1 MFRKYNFEKGL
12 KFSIR
17 KFSVGVASVA
27 IGSLLFISPQVL
39 ADETTSVTSATTP
52 TGVTATDA
60 NLVTSNNSTPTS
72 TNRSATSTQGSNLSN
87 TSEIIKPATL
97 AATSPTTDNVAPS
110 VDKRTYATSGDW
122 TLQNPY
128 ADSVRNKNISPS
140 VRDESFKSAETTV
153 VRDDNSTVKVTA
165 TITPVPGND
174 EGSGVLTNGGNQ
186 SEYKATSE
194 MFVGN
199 VDPAKIPALGV
210 YTQPGRTEGGSKLS
224 DKLNFNGKAPSTIL
238 TLKFDKAV
246 TDPIIDLS
254 GVGGNAHLSFTETT
268 NENGRIVEKIDY
280 ARGSYNSTFFE
291 LITPG
296 ISLEKASS
304 GVNLTV
310 TANTVDVTDKN
321 TFNESVVNPSD
332 ADFVNGLDRTP
343 DAVPAGT
350 GSIRLKGTFTEVSF
364 KLYHQ
369 AVPFTAFSKEKYH
382 TGDGYYN
389 STANI
394 RPTVVK
400 PDSINGLN
408 KHASDVIDDKIS
420 DNNDISNDDLLRLSV
435 RLQNPRGS
443 VVVNYIDTEGNII
456 GTEYKDTTDAILGT
470 HYNTAESSGDL
481 SSDATVERPF
491 TITKD
496 GKVYELVAENI
507 TVPVGKV
514 NSDGTLAT
522 NGGSFNYGTDAASGE
537 VADGTKSVTYVY
549 SIKQESK
556 GNVHARYIILGTET
570 ELASVK
576 TVKSEA
582 PIDEA
587 YSDRAPAT
595 LEKDGKLYEFVHVR
609 DNKGDAPADGKV
621 TEQDQTI
628 TYEYVEVPKGRVVVD
643 YVIEGTATKLK
654 DTYVDTP
661 TAYIRDKEG
670 QATPYNTAEND
681 SEKPLLLDKD
691 GIKYEL
697 VSIQEGSAAEKG
709 TLREGEQ
716 HVVYQYRKVV
726 EVPSVKVGNVHA
738 RYVILGTETEL
749 ASVKT
754 VKSEAPIDEA
764 YSDRA
769 PATLEKDGK
778 LYEFVHVRD
787 NKGDAP
793 ADGKV
798 TEQDQTI
805 TYEYKLKKDESEA
818 VGNVVINYVDETGN
832 VIKKPILDTH
842 ESKVGTPYDT
852 TDYKFAEIK
861 FNGKIYKLVSAKTMG
876 NEFGKVTEGT
886 TEVTYVYRE
895 SVKSTLPK
903 EMGISIPSESE
914 SPKFISTQTTENR
927 PNKGVLT
934 SSKKP
939 TNKSVLPTTG
949 EESNRTLGVVG
960 ITLVATT
967 ATLAASSLKRRK
979 N

>member
-268 NENGRIVEKIDY
+268 NENGRIFEKIDY

-537 VADGTKSVTYVY
+537 VAEGTKSVTYVY

-556 GNVHARYIILGTET
+556 
-570 ELASVK
+570 
-576 TVKSEA
+576 
-582 PIDEA
+582 
-587 YSDRAPAT
+587 
-595 LEKDGKLYEFVHVR
+595 
-609 DNKGDAPADGKV
+609 
-621 TEQDQTI
+621 
-628 TYEYVEVPKGRVVVD
+628 
-643 YVIEGTATKLK
+643 
-654 DTYVDTP
+654 
-661 TAYIRDKEG
+661 
-670 QATPYNTAEND
+670 
-681 SEKPLLLDKD
+681 
-691 GIKYEL
+691 
-697 VSIQEGSAAEKG
+697 
-709 TLREGEQ
+709 
-716 HVVYQYRKVV
+716 
-726 EVPSVKVGNVHA
+726 GNVHA

>member
-17 KFSVGVASVA
+17 KFSVGIASVA

-60 NLVTSNNSTPTS
+60 NLVNPNNSTPTS

-97 AATSPTTDNVAPS
+97 ATTSPTTDNAAPS

-165 TITPVPGND
+165 TITPVEGND
-174 EGSGVLTNGGNQ
+174 EGSGILTNGGNQ

-254 GVGGNAHLSFTETT
+254 GVGGNARLSFTETVM
-268 NENGRIVEKIDY
+268 ENGKIVEKFDY

-332 ADFVNGLDRTP
+332 EDFVNGPDRTP

-350 GSIRLKGTFTEVSF
+350 GSIRLKGTFTEASF

-389 STANI
+389 SIANV

-456 GTEYKDTTDAILGT
+456 GTEYKDTTDAIPGT

-481 SSDATVERPF
+481 NSDATVERPS

-522 NGGSFNYGTDAASGE
+522 NGSSFNYGTDAASGE
-537 VADGTKSVTYVY
+537 VAEGTKSVTYVY

-556 GNVHARYIILGTET
+556 GNVHARYVILGTET
-570 ELASVK
+570 ELASAK

-587 YSDRAPAT
+587 YSD
-595 LEKDGKLYEFVHVR
+595 K
-609 DNKGDAPADGKV
+609 
-621 TEQDQTI
+621 
-628 TYEYVEVPKGRVVVD
+628 
-643 YVIEGTATKLK
+643 
-654 DTYVDTP
+654 
-661 TAYIRDKEG
+661 
-670 QATPYNTAEND
+670 
-681 SEKPLLLDKD
+681 
-691 GIKYEL
+691 
-697 VSIQEGSAAEKG
+697 
-709 TLREGEQ
+709 
-716 HVVYQYRKVV
+716 
-726 EVPSVKVGNVHA
+726 
-738 RYVILGTETEL
+738 
-749 ASVKT
+749 
-754 VKSEAPIDEA
+754 
-764 YSDRA
+764 A

-805 TYEYKLKKDESEA
+805 TYEYKLKKDDSEA

-903 EMGISIPSESE
+903 ETGISIPSESE

-934 SSKKP
+934 SSKNP

-949 EESNRTLGVVG
+949 EESNRILGVVG

>member
-17 KFSVGVASVA
+17 KFSVGIASVA

-60 NLVTSNNSTPTS
+60 NLVNPNNSTPTS

-97 AATSPTTDNVAPS
+97 AATSPTTDNAAPS

-165 TITPVPGND
+165 TITPVEGND
-174 EGSGVLTNGGNQ
+174 EGSGILTNGGNQ

-254 GVGGNAHLSFTETT
+254 GVGGNARLSFTETVM
-268 NENGRIVEKIDY
+268 ENGKIVEKFDY

-332 ADFVNGLDRTP
+332 EDFVNGPDRTP

-350 GSIRLKGTFTEVSF
+350 GSIRLKGTFTEASF

-389 STANI
+389 SIANV

-456 GTEYKDTTDAILGT
+456 GTEYKDTTDAIPGT

-481 SSDATVERPF
+481 NSDATVERPS

-522 NGGSFNYGTDAASGE
+522 NGSSFNYGTDAASGE
-537 VADGTKSVTYVY
+537 VAEGTKSVTYVY

-556 GNVHARYIILGTET
+556 GNVHARYVILGTET
-570 ELASVK
+570 ELASAK

-582 PIDEA
+582 PIDEV
-587 YSDRAPAT
+587 YSDKAPAT

-609 DNKGDAPADGKV
+609 DNKGDAP
-621 TEQDQTI
+621 E
-628 TYEYVEVPKGRVVVD
+628 
-643 YVIEGTATKLK
+643 
-654 DTYVDTP
+654 
-661 TAYIRDKEG
+661 
-670 QATPYNTAEND
+670 
-681 SEKPLLLDKD
+681 
-691 GIKYEL
+691 
-697 VSIQEGSAAEKG
+697 
-709 TLREGEQ
+709 
-716 HVVYQYRKVV
+716 
-726 EVPSVKVGNVHA
+726 
-738 RYVILGTETEL
+738 
-749 ASVKT
+749 
-754 VKSEAPIDEA
+754 
-764 YSDRA
+764 
-769 PATLEKDGK
+769 
-778 LYEFVHVRD
+778 
-787 NKGDAP
+787 
-793 ADGKV
+793 DGKV

-805 TYEYKLKKDESEA
+805 TYEYKLKKDDSEA

-903 EMGISIPSESE
+903 ETGISIPSESE

-934 SSKKP
+934 SSKNP

-949 EESNRTLGVVG
+949 EESNRILGVVG

>member
-1 MFRKYNFEKGL
+1 M
-12 KFSIR
+12 
-17 KFSVGVASVA
+17 
-27 IGSLLFISPQVL
+27 
-39 ADETTSVTSATTP
+39 
-52 TGVTATDA
+52 
-60 NLVTSNNSTPTS
+60 
-72 TNRSATSTQGSNLSN
+72 
-87 TSEIIKPATL
+87 
-97 AATSPTTDNVAPS
+97 
-110 VDKRTYATSGDW
+110 
-122 TLQNPY
+122 
-128 ADSVRNKNISPS
+128 
-140 VRDESFKSAETTV
+140 
-153 VRDDNSTVKVTA
+153 
-165 TITPVPGND
+165 
-174 EGSGVLTNGGNQ
+174 
-186 SEYKATSE
+186 
-194 MFVGN
+194 
-199 VDPAKIPALGV
+199 
-210 YTQPGRTEGGSKLS
+210 
-224 DKLNFNGKAPSTIL
+224 
-238 TLKFDKAV
+238 KFDKAV

-537 VADGTKSVTYVY
+537 VAEGTKSVTYVY

-556 GNVHARYIILGTET
+556 
-570 ELASVK
+570 
-576 TVKSEA
+576 
-582 PIDEA
+582 
-587 YSDRAPAT
+587 
-595 LEKDGKLYEFVHVR
+595 
-609 DNKGDAPADGKV
+609 
-621 TEQDQTI
+621 
-628 TYEYVEVPKGRVVVD
+628 
-643 YVIEGTATKLK
+643 
-654 DTYVDTP
+654 
-661 TAYIRDKEG
+661 
-670 QATPYNTAEND
+670 
-681 SEKPLLLDKD
+681 
-691 GIKYEL
+691 
-697 VSIQEGSAAEKG
+697 
-709 TLREGEQ
+709 
-716 HVVYQYRKVV
+716 
-726 EVPSVKVGNVHA
+726 GNVHA

>member
-537 VADGTKSVTYVY
+537 VAEGTKSVTYVY

-556 GNVHARYIILGTET
+556 
-570 ELASVK
+570 
-576 TVKSEA
+576 
-582 PIDEA
+582 
-587 YSDRAPAT
+587 
-595 LEKDGKLYEFVHVR
+595 
-609 DNKGDAPADGKV
+609 
-621 TEQDQTI
+621 
-628 TYEYVEVPKGRVVVD
+628 
-643 YVIEGTATKLK
+643 
-654 DTYVDTP
+654 
-661 TAYIRDKEG
+661 
-670 QATPYNTAEND
+670 
-681 SEKPLLLDKD
+681 
-691 GIKYEL
+691 
-697 VSIQEGSAAEKG
+697 
-709 TLREGEQ
+709 
-716 HVVYQYRKVV
+716 
-726 EVPSVKVGNVHA
+726 GNVHA

-914 SPKFISTQTTENR
+914 YPKFISTQTTENR

>member
-87 TSEIIKPATL
+87 TSEIIKPETL

-537 VADGTKSVTYVY
+537 VAEGTKSVTYVY

-556 GNVHARYIILGTET
+556 
-570 ELASVK
+570 
-576 TVKSEA
+576 
-582 PIDEA
+582 
-587 YSDRAPAT
+587 
-595 LEKDGKLYEFVHVR
+595 
-609 DNKGDAPADGKV
+609 
-621 TEQDQTI
+621 
-628 TYEYVEVPKGRVVVD
+628 
-643 YVIEGTATKLK
+643 
-654 DTYVDTP
+654 
-661 TAYIRDKEG
+661 
-670 QATPYNTAEND
+670 
-681 SEKPLLLDKD
+681 
-691 GIKYEL
+691 
-697 VSIQEGSAAEKG
+697 
-709 TLREGEQ
+709 
-716 HVVYQYRKVV
+716 
-726 EVPSVKVGNVHA
+726 GNVHA

>member
-537 VADGTKSVTYVY
+537 A
-549 SIKQESK
+549 
-556 GNVHARYIILGTET
+556 
-570 ELASVK
+570 
-576 TVKSEA
+576 
-582 PIDEA
+582 IDEA

-709 TLREGEQ
+709 T
-716 HVVYQYRKVV
+716 
-726 EVPSVKVGNVHA
+726 
-738 RYVILGTETEL
+738 
-749 ASVKT
+749 
-754 VKSEAPIDEA
+754 IDEA

>member
-1 MFRKYNFEKGL
+1 GL

-17 KFSVGVASVA
+17 KFSVGIASVA

-60 NLVTSNNSTPTS
+60 NLVNPNNSTPTS

-97 AATSPTTDNVAPS
+97 AATSPTTDNAAPS

-165 TITPVPGND
+165 TITPVEGND
-174 EGSGVLTNGGNQ
+174 EGSGILTNGGNQ

-254 GVGGNAHLSFTETT
+254 GVGGNARLSFTETVM
-268 NENGRIVEKIDY
+268 ENGKIVEKFDY

-332 ADFVNGLDRTP
+332 EDFVNGPDRTP

-350 GSIRLKGTFTEVSF
+350 GSIRLKGTFTEASF

-389 STANI
+389 SIANV
-394 RPTVVK
+394 RSTVVK

-408 KHASDVIDDKIS
+408 KHASDVIDYKIS

-456 GTEYKDTTDAILGT
+456 GTEYKDTTDAIPGT

-481 SSDATVERPF
+481 NSDATVERPS

-522 NGGSFNYGTDAASGE
+522 NGSSFNYGTDAASGE
-537 VADGTKSVTYVY
+537 VAEGTKSVTYVY

-556 GNVHARYIILGTET
+556 GNVHARYVILGTET
-570 ELASVK
+570 ELASAK

-587 YSDRAPAT
+587 YSD
-595 LEKDGKLYEFVHVR
+595 K
-609 DNKGDAPADGKV
+609 
-621 TEQDQTI
+621 
-628 TYEYVEVPKGRVVVD
+628 
-643 YVIEGTATKLK
+643 
-654 DTYVDTP
+654 
-661 TAYIRDKEG
+661 
-670 QATPYNTAEND
+670 
-681 SEKPLLLDKD
+681 
-691 GIKYEL
+691 
-697 VSIQEGSAAEKG
+697 
-709 TLREGEQ
+709 
-716 HVVYQYRKVV
+716 
-726 EVPSVKVGNVHA
+726 
-738 RYVILGTETEL
+738 
-749 ASVKT
+749 
-754 VKSEAPIDEA
+754 
-764 YSDRA
+764 A

-805 TYEYKLKKDESEA
+805 TYEYKLKKDDSEA

-903 EMGISIPSESE
+903 ETGISIPSESE

-934 SSKKP
+934 SSKNP

-949 EESNRTLGVVG
+949 EESNRILGVVG

>member
-537 VADGTKSVTYVY
+537 VAEGTKSVTYVY

-556 GNVHARYIILGTET
+556 
-570 ELASVK
+570 
-576 TVKSEA
+576 
-582 PIDEA
+582 
-587 YSDRAPAT
+587 
-595 LEKDGKLYEFVHVR
+595 
-609 DNKGDAPADGKV
+609 
-621 TEQDQTI
+621 
-628 TYEYVEVPKGRVVVD
+628 
-643 YVIEGTATKLK
+643 
-654 DTYVDTP
+654 
-661 TAYIRDKEG
+661 
-670 QATPYNTAEND
+670 
-681 SEKPLLLDKD
+681 
-691 GIKYEL
+691 
-697 VSIQEGSAAEKG
+697 
-709 TLREGEQ
+709 
-716 HVVYQYRKVV
+716 
-726 EVPSVKVGNVHA
+726 GNVHA

-769 PATLEKDGK
+769 LATLEKDGK

>member
-17 KFSVGVASVA
+17 KFSVGIASVA

-60 NLVTSNNSTPTS
+60 NLVNPNNSTPTS

-97 AATSPTTDNVAPS
+97 AATSPTTDNAAPS

-165 TITPVPGND
+165 TITPVEGND
-174 EGSGVLTNGGNQ
+174 EGSGILTNGGNQ

-254 GVGGNAHLSFTETT
+254 GVGGNARLSFTETVM
-268 NENGRIVEKIDY
+268 ENGKIVEKFDY

-332 ADFVNGLDRTP
+332 EDFVNGPDRTP

-350 GSIRLKGTFTEVSF
+350 GSIRLKGTFTEASF

-389 STANI
+389 SIANV

-456 GTEYKDTTDAILGT
+456 GTEYKDTTDAIPGT

-481 SSDATVERPF
+481 NSDATVERPS

-522 NGGSFNYGTDAASGE
+522 NGSSFNYGTDAASGE
-537 VADGTKSVTYVY
+537 VAEGTKSVTYVY

-556 GNVHARYIILGTET
+556 GNVHARYVILGTET
-570 ELASVK
+570 ELASAK

-587 YSDRAPAT
+587 YSDKAPAT

-609 DNKGDAPADGKV
+609 DNKGDAPADG
-621 TEQDQTI
+621 
-628 TYEYVEVPKGRVVVD
+628 
-643 YVIEGTATKLK
+643 
-654 DTYVDTP
+654 TYVDTP

-670 QATPYNTAEND
+670 QAIPYNTAEND

-749 ASVKT
+749 ASAKT

-764 YSDRA
+764 YSDKA

-793 ADGKV
+793 ADG
-798 TEQDQTI
+798 
-805 TYEYKLKKDESEA
+805 
-818 VGNVVINYVDETGN
+818 

-903 EMGISIPSESE
+903 ETGISIPSESE

-934 SSKKP
+934 SSKNP

-949 EESNRTLGVVG
+949 EESNRILGVVG

>member
-17 KFSVGVASVA
+17 KFSVGIASVA

-60 NLVTSNNSTPTS
+60 NLVNPNNSTPTS

-97 AATSPTTDNVAPS
+97 AATSPTTDNAAPS

-165 TITPVPGND
+165 TITPVEGND
-174 EGSGVLTNGGNQ
+174 EGSGILTNGGNQ

-254 GVGGNAHLSFTETT
+254 GVGGNARLSFTETVM
-268 NENGRIVEKIDY
+268 ENGKIVEKFDY

-332 ADFVNGLDRTP
+332 EDFVNGPDRTP

-350 GSIRLKGTFTEVSF
+350 GSIRLKGTFTEASF

-389 STANI
+389 SIANV

-456 GTEYKDTTDAILGT
+456 GTEYKDTTDAIPGT

-481 SSDATVERPF
+481 NSDATVERPS

-522 NGGSFNYGTDAASGE
+522 NGSSFNYGTDAASGE
-537 VADGTKSVTYVY
+537 VAEGTKSVTYVY

-556 GNVHARYIILGTET
+556 GNVHARYVILGTET
-570 ELASVK
+570 ELASAK

-587 YSDRAPAT
+587 YSD
-595 LEKDGKLYEFVHVR
+595 K
-609 DNKGDAPADGKV
+609 
-621 TEQDQTI
+621 
-628 TYEYVEVPKGRVVVD
+628 
-643 YVIEGTATKLK
+643 
-654 DTYVDTP
+654 
-661 TAYIRDKEG
+661 
-670 QATPYNTAEND
+670 
-681 SEKPLLLDKD
+681 
-691 GIKYEL
+691 
-697 VSIQEGSAAEKG
+697 
-709 TLREGEQ
+709 
-716 HVVYQYRKVV
+716 
-726 EVPSVKVGNVHA
+726 
-738 RYVILGTETEL
+738 
-749 ASVKT
+749 
-754 VKSEAPIDEA
+754 
-764 YSDRA
+764 A

-805 TYEYKLKKDESEA
+805 TYEYKLKKDDSEA

-861 FNGKIYKLVSAKTMG
+861 FNGKIYKLISAKTMG

-903 EMGISIPSESE
+903 ETGISIPSESE

-934 SSKKP
+934 SSKNP

-949 EESNRTLGVVG
+949 EESNRILGVVG

>member
-17 KFSVGVASVA
+17 KFSVGIASVA

-60 NLVTSNNSTPTS
+60 NLVNPNNSTPTS

-97 AATSPTTDNVAPS
+97 AATSPTTDNAAPS
-110 VDKRTYATSGDW
+110 VDKRAYATSGDW

-165 TITPVPGND
+165 TITPVEGND
-174 EGSGVLTNGGNQ
+174 EGSGILTNGGNQ

-254 GVGGNAHLSFTETT
+254 GVGGNARLSFTETVM
-268 NENGRIVEKIDY
+268 ENGKIVEKFDY

-332 ADFVNGLDRTP
+332 EDFVNGPDRTP

-350 GSIRLKGTFTEVSF
+350 GSIRLKGTFTEASF

-389 STANI
+389 SIANV

-435 RLQNPRGS
+435 RLKNPRGS

-456 GTEYKDTTDAILGT
+456 GTEYKDTTDAIPGT

-481 SSDATVERPF
+481 NSDATVERPS

-522 NGGSFNYGTDAASGE
+522 NGSSFNYGTDAASGE
-537 VADGTKSVTYVY
+537 VAEGTKSVTYVY

-556 GNVHARYIILGTET
+556 GNVHARYVILGTET
-570 ELASVK
+570 ELASAK

-587 YSDRAPAT
+587 YSD
-595 LEKDGKLYEFVHVR
+595 K
-609 DNKGDAPADGKV
+609 
-621 TEQDQTI
+621 
-628 TYEYVEVPKGRVVVD
+628 
-643 YVIEGTATKLK
+643 
-654 DTYVDTP
+654 
-661 TAYIRDKEG
+661 
-670 QATPYNTAEND
+670 
-681 SEKPLLLDKD
+681 
-691 GIKYEL
+691 
-697 VSIQEGSAAEKG
+697 
-709 TLREGEQ
+709 
-716 HVVYQYRKVV
+716 
-726 EVPSVKVGNVHA
+726 
-738 RYVILGTETEL
+738 
-749 ASVKT
+749 
-754 VKSEAPIDEA
+754 
-764 YSDRA
+764 A

-903 EMGISIPSESE
+903 ETGISIPSESE

-934 SSKKP
+934 SSKNP

-949 EESNRTLGVVG
+949 EESNRILGVVG

-967 ATLAASSLKRRK
+967 ATLAASSLK
-979 N
+979 

>member
-1 MFRKYNFEKGL
+1 MLTVFE
-12 KFSIR
+12 
-17 KFSVGVASVA
+17 
-27 IGSLLFISPQVL
+27 
-39 ADETTSVTSATTP
+39 
-52 TGVTATDA
+52 
-60 NLVTSNNSTPTS
+60 
-72 TNRSATSTQGSNLSN
+72 
-87 TSEIIKPATL
+87 
-97 AATSPTTDNVAPS
+97 
-110 VDKRTYATSGDW
+110 
-122 TLQNPY
+122 
-128 ADSVRNKNISPS
+128 KNISPS

-165 TITPVPGND
+165 TITPVEGND
-174 EGSGVLTNGGNQ
+174 EGSGILTNGGNQ

-254 GVGGNAHLSFTETT
+254 GVGGNARLSYTETVM
-268 NENGRIVEKIDY
+268 ENGKIVEKFDY

-332 ADFVNGLDRTP
+332 EDFVNGPDRTP

-350 GSIRLKGTFTEVSF
+350 GSIRLKGTFTEASF

-389 STANI
+389 SIANV

-408 KHASDVIDDKIS
+408 KHASDVIDYKIS

-456 GTEYKDTTDAILGT
+456 GTEYKDTTDAIPGT

-481 SSDATVERPF
+481 NSDATVERPS

-522 NGGSFNYGTDAASGE
+522 NGSSFNYGTDAASGE
-537 VADGTKSVTYVY
+537 VAEGTKSVTYVY

-556 GNVHARYIILGTET
+556 GNVHARYVILGTET
-570 ELASVK
+570 ELASAK

-587 YSDRAPAT
+587 YSD
-595 LEKDGKLYEFVHVR
+595 K
-609 DNKGDAPADGKV
+609 
-621 TEQDQTI
+621 
-628 TYEYVEVPKGRVVVD
+628 
-643 YVIEGTATKLK
+643 
-654 DTYVDTP
+654 
-661 TAYIRDKEG
+661 
-670 QATPYNTAEND
+670 
-681 SEKPLLLDKD
+681 
-691 GIKYEL
+691 
-697 VSIQEGSAAEKG
+697 
-709 TLREGEQ
+709 
-716 HVVYQYRKVV
+716 
-726 EVPSVKVGNVHA
+726 
-738 RYVILGTETEL
+738 
-749 ASVKT
+749 
-754 VKSEAPIDEA
+754 
-764 YSDRA
+764 A

-805 TYEYKLKKDESEA
+805 TYEYKLKKDDSEA

-903 EMGISIPSESE
+903 ETGISIPSESE

-934 SSKKP
+934 SSKNP

-949 EESNRTLGVVG
+949 EESNRILGVVG

>member
-165 TITPVPGND
+165 TITPVAGND

-254 GVGGNAHLSFTETT
+254 GVGGNAHLLFTETT

-522 NGGSFNYGTDAASGE
+522 NGSSFNYGTDAASGE
-537 VADGTKSVTYVY
+537 VAEGTKSVTYVY

-556 GNVHARYIILGTET
+556 GNVHARYVILGTET
-570 ELASVK
+570 ELASAK

-587 YSDRAPAT
+587 YSD
-595 LEKDGKLYEFVHVR
+595 K
-609 DNKGDAPADGKV
+609 
-621 TEQDQTI
+621 
-628 TYEYVEVPKGRVVVD
+628 
-643 YVIEGTATKLK
+643 
-654 DTYVDTP
+654 
-661 TAYIRDKEG
+661 
-670 QATPYNTAEND
+670 
-681 SEKPLLLDKD
+681 
-691 GIKYEL
+691 
-697 VSIQEGSAAEKG
+697 
-709 TLREGEQ
+709 
-716 HVVYQYRKVV
+716 
-726 EVPSVKVGNVHA
+726 
-738 RYVILGTETEL
+738 
-749 ASVKT
+749 
-754 VKSEAPIDEA
+754 
-764 YSDRA
+764 A

-805 TYEYKLKKDESEA
+805 TYEYKLKKDDSEA

-903 EMGISIPSESE
+903 ETGISIPSESE

-934 SSKKP
+934 SSKNP

-949 EESNRTLGVVG
+949 EESNRILGVVG

>member
-97 AATSPTTDNVAPS
+97 AATSPTTDNVTPS

-537 VADGTKSVTYVY
+537 VAEGTKSVTYVY

-556 GNVHARYIILGTET
+556 
-570 ELASVK
+570 
-576 TVKSEA
+576 
-582 PIDEA
+582 
-587 YSDRAPAT
+587 
-595 LEKDGKLYEFVHVR
+595 
-609 DNKGDAPADGKV
+609 
-621 TEQDQTI
+621 
-628 TYEYVEVPKGRVVVD
+628 
-643 YVIEGTATKLK
+643 
-654 DTYVDTP
+654 
-661 TAYIRDKEG
+661 
-670 QATPYNTAEND
+670 
-681 SEKPLLLDKD
+681 
-691 GIKYEL
+691 
-697 VSIQEGSAAEKG
+697 
-709 TLREGEQ
+709 
-716 HVVYQYRKVV
+716 
-726 EVPSVKVGNVHA
+726 GNVHA

>member
-17 KFSVGVASVA
+17 KFSVGIASVA

-60 NLVTSNNSTPTS
+60 NLVNPNNSTPTS

-97 AATSPTTDNVAPS
+97 AATSPTTDNAAPS

-165 TITPVPGND
+165 TITPVEGND
-174 EGSGVLTNGGNQ
+174 EGSGILTNGGNQ

-254 GVGGNAHLSFTETT
+254 GVGGNARLSFTETVM
-268 NENGRIVEKIDY
+268 ENGKIVEKFDY

-332 ADFVNGLDRTP
+332 EDFVNGPDRTP

-350 GSIRLKGTFTEVSF
+350 GSIRLKGTFTEASF

-389 STANI
+389 SIANV

-456 GTEYKDTTDAILGT
+456 GTEYKDTTDAIPGT

-481 SSDATVERPF
+481 NSDATVERPS

-522 NGGSFNYGTDAASGE
+522 NGSSFNYGTDAASGE
-537 VADGTKSVTYVY
+537 VAEGTKSVTYVY

-556 GNVHARYIILGTET
+556 GNVHARYVILGTET
-570 ELASVK
+570 ELASAK

-587 YSDRAPAT
+587 YSD
-595 LEKDGKLYEFVHVR
+595 K
-609 DNKGDAPADGKV
+609 
-621 TEQDQTI
+621 
-628 TYEYVEVPKGRVVVD
+628 
-643 YVIEGTATKLK
+643 
-654 DTYVDTP
+654 
-661 TAYIRDKEG
+661 
-670 QATPYNTAEND
+670 
-681 SEKPLLLDKD
+681 
-691 GIKYEL
+691 
-697 VSIQEGSAAEKG
+697 
-709 TLREGEQ
+709 
-716 HVVYQYRKVV
+716 
-726 EVPSVKVGNVHA
+726 
-738 RYVILGTETEL
+738 
-749 ASVKT
+749 
-754 VKSEAPIDEA
+754 
-764 YSDRA
+764 A

-805 TYEYKLKKDESEA
+805 TYEYKLKKDDSEA

-832 VIKKPILDTH
+832 VIKKPILDTR

-903 EMGISIPSESE
+903 ETGISIPSESE

-934 SSKKP
+934 SSKNP

-949 EESNRTLGVVG
+949 EESNRILGVVG

>member
-1 MFRKYNFEKGL
+1 MQTW
-12 KFSIR
+12 SILT
-17 KFSVGVASVA
+17 
-27 IGSLLFISPQVL
+27 IQLLLPL
-39 ADETTSVTSATTP
+39 
-52 TGVTATDA
+52 
-60 NLVTSNNSTPTS
+60 

-97 AATSPTTDNVAPS
+97 AATSPTTDNAAPS

-165 TITPVPGND
+165 TITPVEGND
-174 EGSGVLTNGGNQ
+174 EGSGILTNGGNQ

-254 GVGGNAHLSFTETT
+254 GVGGNARLSFTETVM
-268 NENGRIVEKIDY
+268 ENGKIVEKFDY

-332 ADFVNGLDRTP
+332 EDFVNGPDRTP

-350 GSIRLKGTFTEVSF
+350 GSIRLKGTFTEASF

-389 STANI
+389 SIANV

-408 KHASDVIDDKIS
+408 KHASDVIDYKIS

-456 GTEYKDTTDAILGT
+456 GTEYKDTTDAIPGT

-481 SSDATVERPF
+481 NSDATVERPS

-522 NGGSFNYGTDAASGE
+522 NGSSFNYGTDAASGE
-537 VADGTKSVTYVY
+537 VAEGTKSVTYVY

-556 GNVHARYIILGTET
+556 GNVHARYVILGTET
-570 ELASVK
+570 ELASAK

-587 YSDRAPAT
+587 YSD
-595 LEKDGKLYEFVHVR
+595 K
-609 DNKGDAPADGKV
+609 
-621 TEQDQTI
+621 
-628 TYEYVEVPKGRVVVD
+628 
-643 YVIEGTATKLK
+643 
-654 DTYVDTP
+654 
-661 TAYIRDKEG
+661 
-670 QATPYNTAEND
+670 
-681 SEKPLLLDKD
+681 
-691 GIKYEL
+691 
-697 VSIQEGSAAEKG
+697 
-709 TLREGEQ
+709 
-716 HVVYQYRKVV
+716 
-726 EVPSVKVGNVHA
+726 
-738 RYVILGTETEL
+738 
-749 ASVKT
+749 
-754 VKSEAPIDEA
+754 
-764 YSDRA
+764 A

-805 TYEYKLKKDESEA
+805 TYEYKLKKDDSEA

-903 EMGISIPSESE
+903 ETGISIPSESE

-934 SSKKP
+934 SSKNP

-949 EESNRTLGVVG
+949 EESNRILGVVG

>member
-1 MFRKYNFEKGL
+1 KYNFEKGL

-17 KFSVGVASVA
+17 KFSVGIASVA

-52 TGVTATDA
+52 TGVTTTDA
-60 NLVTSNNSTPTS
+60 NLVNPNNSTPTS

-97 AATSPTTDNVAPS
+97 AATSPTTDNAAPS

-165 TITPVPGND
+165 TITPVEGND
-174 EGSGVLTNGGNQ
+174 EGSGILTNGGNQ

-254 GVGGNAHLSFTETT
+254 GVGGNARLSFTETVM
-268 NENGRIVEKIDY
+268 ENGKIVEKFDY

-332 ADFVNGLDRTP
+332 EDFVNGPDRTP

-350 GSIRLKGTFTEVSF
+350 GSIRLKGTFTEASF

-389 STANI
+389 SIANV

-408 KHASDVIDDKIS
+408 KHASDVIDYNIS

-456 GTEYKDTTDAILGT
+456 GTEYKDTTDAIPGT

-481 SSDATVERPF
+481 NSDATVERPS

-522 NGGSFNYGTDAASGE
+522 NGSSFNYGTDAASGE
-537 VADGTKSVTYVY
+537 VAEGTKSVTYVY

-556 GNVHARYIILGTET
+556 GNVHARYVILGTET
-570 ELASVK
+570 ELASAK

-587 YSDRAPAT
+587 YSD
-595 LEKDGKLYEFVHVR
+595 K
-609 DNKGDAPADGKV
+609 
-621 TEQDQTI
+621 
-628 TYEYVEVPKGRVVVD
+628 
-643 YVIEGTATKLK
+643 
-654 DTYVDTP
+654 
-661 TAYIRDKEG
+661 
-670 QATPYNTAEND
+670 
-681 SEKPLLLDKD
+681 
-691 GIKYEL
+691 
-697 VSIQEGSAAEKG
+697 
-709 TLREGEQ
+709 
-716 HVVYQYRKVV
+716 
-726 EVPSVKVGNVHA
+726 
-738 RYVILGTETEL
+738 
-749 ASVKT
+749 
-754 VKSEAPIDEA
+754 
-764 YSDRA
+764 A

-805 TYEYKLKKDESEA
+805 TYEYKLKKDDSEA

-903 EMGISIPSESE
+903 ETGISIPSESE

-934 SSKKP
+934 SSKNP

-949 EESNRTLGVVG
+949 EESNRILGVVG

>member
-110 VDKRTYATSGDW
+110 VDKRMYATSGDW

-537 VADGTKSVTYVY
+537 VAEGTKSVTYVY

-556 GNVHARYIILGTET
+556 
-570 ELASVK
+570 
-576 TVKSEA
+576 
-582 PIDEA
+582 
-587 YSDRAPAT
+587 
-595 LEKDGKLYEFVHVR
+595 
-609 DNKGDAPADGKV
+609 
-621 TEQDQTI
+621 
-628 TYEYVEVPKGRVVVD
+628 
-643 YVIEGTATKLK
+643 
-654 DTYVDTP
+654 
-661 TAYIRDKEG
+661 
-670 QATPYNTAEND
+670 
-681 SEKPLLLDKD
+681 
-691 GIKYEL
+691 
-697 VSIQEGSAAEKG
+697 
-709 TLREGEQ
+709 
-716 HVVYQYRKVV
+716 
-726 EVPSVKVGNVHA
+726 GNVHA

>member
-17 KFSVGVASVA
+17 KFSVGIASVA

-60 NLVTSNNSTPTS
+60 NLVNPNNSTPTS

-97 AATSPTTDNVAPS
+97 AATSPTTDNAAPS

-165 TITPVPGND
+165 TITPVEGND
-174 EGSGVLTNGGNQ
+174 EGSGILTNGGNQ

-254 GVGGNAHLSFTETT
+254 GVGGNARLSFTETVM
-268 NENGRIVEKIDY
+268 ENGKIVEKFDY

-332 ADFVNGLDRTP
+332 EDFVNGPDRTP

-350 GSIRLKGTFTEVSF
+350 GSIRLKGTFTEASF

-389 STANI
+389 SIANV

-456 GTEYKDTTDAILGT
+456 GTEYKDTTDAIPGT

-481 SSDATVERPF
+481 NSDATVERPS

-522 NGGSFNYGTDAASGE
+522 NGSSFNYGTDPASGE
-537 VADGTKSVTYVY
+537 VAEGTKSVTYVY

-556 GNVHARYIILGTET
+556 GNVHARYVILGTET
-570 ELASVK
+570 ELASAK

-587 YSDRAPAT
+587 YSD
-595 LEKDGKLYEFVHVR
+595 K
-609 DNKGDAPADGKV
+609 
-621 TEQDQTI
+621 
-628 TYEYVEVPKGRVVVD
+628 
-643 YVIEGTATKLK
+643 
-654 DTYVDTP
+654 
-661 TAYIRDKEG
+661 
-670 QATPYNTAEND
+670 
-681 SEKPLLLDKD
+681 
-691 GIKYEL
+691 
-697 VSIQEGSAAEKG
+697 
-709 TLREGEQ
+709 
-716 HVVYQYRKVV
+716 
-726 EVPSVKVGNVHA
+726 
-738 RYVILGTETEL
+738 
-749 ASVKT
+749 
-754 VKSEAPIDEA
+754 
-764 YSDRA
+764 A

-805 TYEYKLKKDESEA
+805 TYEYKLKKDDSEA

-903 EMGISIPSESE
+903 ETGISIPSESE

-934 SSKKP
+934 SSKNP

-949 EESNRTLGVVG
+949 EESNRILGVVG

>member
-60 NLVTSNNSTPTS
+60 NLVTSNNSTSTS

-246 TDPIIDLS
+246 IDPIIDLS

-537 VADGTKSVTYVY
+537 VAEGTKSVTYVY

-556 GNVHARYIILGTET
+556 
-570 ELASVK
+570 
-576 TVKSEA
+576 
-582 PIDEA
+582 
-587 YSDRAPAT
+587 
-595 LEKDGKLYEFVHVR
+595 
-609 DNKGDAPADGKV
+609 
-621 TEQDQTI
+621 
-628 TYEYVEVPKGRVVVD
+628 
-643 YVIEGTATKLK
+643 
-654 DTYVDTP
+654 
-661 TAYIRDKEG
+661 
-670 QATPYNTAEND
+670 
-681 SEKPLLLDKD
+681 
-691 GIKYEL
+691 
-697 VSIQEGSAAEKG
+697 
-709 TLREGEQ
+709 
-716 HVVYQYRKVV
+716 
-726 EVPSVKVGNVHA
+726 GNVHA

>member
-27 IGSLLFISPQVL
+27 IGTLLFISPQVL

-165 TITPVPGND
+165 TITPVAGND

-537 VADGTKSVTYVY
+537 VAEGTKSVTYVY

-556 GNVHARYIILGTET
+556 
-570 ELASVK
+570 
-576 TVKSEA
+576 
-582 PIDEA
+582 
-587 YSDRAPAT
+587 
-595 LEKDGKLYEFVHVR
+595 
-609 DNKGDAPADGKV
+609 
-621 TEQDQTI
+621 
-628 TYEYVEVPKGRVVVD
+628 
-643 YVIEGTATKLK
+643 
-654 DTYVDTP
+654 
-661 TAYIRDKEG
+661 
-670 QATPYNTAEND
+670 
-681 SEKPLLLDKD
+681 
-691 GIKYEL
+691 
-697 VSIQEGSAAEKG
+697 
-709 TLREGEQ
+709 
-716 HVVYQYRKVV
+716 
-726 EVPSVKVGNVHA
+726 GNVHA

>member
-17 KFSVGVASVA
+17 KFSVGIASVA

-60 NLVTSNNSTPTS
+60 NLVNPNNSTPTS

-97 AATSPTTDNVAPS
+97 AATSPTTDNAAPS

-165 TITPVPGND
+165 TITPVEGND
-174 EGSGVLTNGGNQ
+174 EGSGILTNGGNQ

-254 GVGGNAHLSFTETT
+254 GVGGNARLSFTETVM
-268 NENGRIVEKIDY
+268 ENGKIVEKFDY

-332 ADFVNGLDRTP
+332 EDFVNGPDRTP

-350 GSIRLKGTFTEVSF
+350 GSIRLKGTFTEASF

-389 STANI
+389 SIANV

-456 GTEYKDTTDAILGT
+456 GTEYKDTTDAIPGT

-481 SSDATVERPF
+481 NSDATVERPS

-522 NGGSFNYGTDAASGE
+522 NGSSFNYGTDAASGE
-537 VADGTKSVTYVY
+537 VAEGTKSVTYVY

-556 GNVHARYIILGTET
+556 GNVHARYVILGTET
-570 ELASVK
+570 ELASAK

-587 YSDRAPAT
+587 YSDKAPAT
-595 LEKDGKLYEFVHVR
+595 LEKDG
-609 DNKGDAPADGKV
+609 N
-621 TEQDQTI
+621 
-628 TYEYVEVPKGRVVVD
+628 
-643 YVIEGTATKLK
+643 
-654 DTYVDTP
+654 
-661 TAYIRDKEG
+661 
-670 QATPYNTAEND
+670 
-681 SEKPLLLDKD
+681 
-691 GIKYEL
+691 
-697 VSIQEGSAAEKG
+697 
-709 TLREGEQ
+709 
-716 HVVYQYRKVV
+716 
-726 EVPSVKVGNVHA
+726 
-738 RYVILGTETEL
+738 
-749 ASVKT
+749 
-754 VKSEAPIDEA
+754 
-764 YSDRA
+764 
-769 PATLEKDGK
+769 

-805 TYEYKLKKDESEA
+805 TYEYKLKKDDSEA

-903 EMGISIPSESE
+903 ETGISIPSESE

-934 SSKKP
+934 SSKNP

-949 EESNRTLGVVG
+949 EESNRILGVVG

>member
-1 MFRKYNFEKGL
+1 MSIHNQDVL
-12 KFSIR
+12 K
-17 KFSVGVASVA
+17 
-27 IGSLLFISPQVL
+27 
-39 ADETTSVTSATTP
+39 E
-52 TGVTATDA
+52 
-60 NLVTSNNSTPTS
+60 
-72 TNRSATSTQGSNLSN
+72 
-87 TSEIIKPATL
+87 
-97 AATSPTTDNVAPS
+97 
-110 VDKRTYATSGDW
+110 
-122 TLQNPY
+122 
-128 ADSVRNKNISPS
+128 
-140 VRDESFKSAETTV
+140 V
-153 VRDDNSTVKVTA
+153 VK
-165 TITPVPGND
+165 
-174 EGSGVLTNGGNQ
+174 
-186 SEYKATSE
+186 
-194 MFVGN
+194 
-199 VDPAKIPALGV
+199 
-210 YTQPGRTEGGSKLS
+210 S

-254 GVGGNAHLSFTETT
+254 GVGGNARLSFTETVM
-268 NENGRIVEKIDY
+268 ENGKIVEKFDY

-332 ADFVNGLDRTP
+332 EDFVNGPDRTP

-350 GSIRLKGTFTEVSF
+350 GSIRLKGTFTEASF

-389 STANI
+389 SIANV

-456 GTEYKDTTDAILGT
+456 GTEYKDTTDAIPGT

-481 SSDATVERPF
+481 NSDATVERPS

-522 NGGSFNYGTDAASGE
+522 NGSSFNYGTDAASGE
-537 VADGTKSVTYVY
+537 VAEGTKSVTYVY

-556 GNVHARYIILGTET
+556 GNVHARYVILGTET
-570 ELASVK
+570 ELASAK

-587 YSDRAPAT
+587 YSDKAPAT

-670 QATPYNTAEND
+670 QAIPYNTAEND

-749 ASVKT
+749 ASAKT

-764 YSDRA
+764 YSDKA

-805 TYEYKLKKDESEA
+805 TYEYKLKKDDSEA

-903 EMGISIPSESE
+903 ETGISIPSESE

-934 SSKKP
+934 SSKNP

-949 EESNRTLGVVG
+949 EESNRILGVVG

>member
-17 KFSVGVASVA
+17 KFSVGIASVA

-60 NLVTSNNSTPTS
+60 NLVNPNNSTPTS

-97 AATSPTTDNVAPS
+97 AATSPTTDNAAPS

-165 TITPVPGND
+165 TITPVEGND
-174 EGSGVLTNGGNQ
+174 EGSGILTNGGNQ

-254 GVGGNAHLSFTETT
+254 GVGGNARLSFTETVM
-268 NENGRIVEKIDY
+268 ENGKIVEKFDY

-332 ADFVNGLDRTP
+332 EDFVNGPDRTP

-350 GSIRLKGTFTEVSF
+350 GSIRLKGTFTEASF

-389 STANI
+389 SIANV

-408 KHASDVIDDKIS
+408 KHASDVIDYKIS

-456 GTEYKDTTDAILGT
+456 GTEYKDTTDAIPGT

-481 SSDATVERPF
+481 NSDATVERPS

-522 NGGSFNYGTDAASGE
+522 NGSSFNYGTDAASGE
-537 VADGTKSVTYVY
+537 VAEGTKSVTYVY

-556 GNVHARYIILGTET
+556 GNVHARYVILGTET
-570 ELASVK
+570 ELASAK

-587 YSDRAPAT
+587 YSD
-595 LEKDGKLYEFVHVR
+595 K
-609 DNKGDAPADGKV
+609 
-621 TEQDQTI
+621 
-628 TYEYVEVPKGRVVVD
+628 
-643 YVIEGTATKLK
+643 
-654 DTYVDTP
+654 
-661 TAYIRDKEG
+661 
-670 QATPYNTAEND
+670 
-681 SEKPLLLDKD
+681 
-691 GIKYEL
+691 
-697 VSIQEGSAAEKG
+697 
-709 TLREGEQ
+709 
-716 HVVYQYRKVV
+716 
-726 EVPSVKVGNVHA
+726 
-738 RYVILGTETEL
+738 
-749 ASVKT
+749 
-754 VKSEAPIDEA
+754 
-764 YSDRA
+764 A

-805 TYEYKLKKDESEA
+805 TYEYKLKKDDSEA

-903 EMGISIPSESE
+903 ETGISIPSESE

-934 SSKKP
+934 SSKNP

-949 EESNRTLGVVG
+949 EESNRILGVVG

>member
-1 MFRKYNFEKGL
+1 M
-12 KFSIR
+12 
-17 KFSVGVASVA
+17 
-27 IGSLLFISPQVL
+27 
-39 ADETTSVTSATTP
+39 
-52 TGVTATDA
+52 
-60 NLVTSNNSTPTS
+60 
-72 TNRSATSTQGSNLSN
+72 
-87 TSEIIKPATL
+87 
-97 AATSPTTDNVAPS
+97 
-110 VDKRTYATSGDW
+110 
-122 TLQNPY
+122 
-128 ADSVRNKNISPS
+128 
-140 VRDESFKSAETTV
+140 

-165 TITPVPGND
+165 TITPVEGND
-174 EGSGVLTNGGNQ
+174 EGSGILTNGGNQ

-254 GVGGNAHLSFTETT
+254 GVGGNARLSFTETVM
-268 NENGRIVEKIDY
+268 ENGKIVEKFDY

-332 ADFVNGLDRTP
+332 EDFVNGPDRTP

-350 GSIRLKGTFTEVSF
+350 GSIRLKGTFTEASF

-389 STANI
+389 SIANV

-408 KHASDVIDDKIS
+408 KHASDVIDYKIS

-456 GTEYKDTTDAILGT
+456 GTEYKDTTDAIPGT

-481 SSDATVERPF
+481 NSDATVERPS

-522 NGGSFNYGTDAASGE
+522 NGSSFNYGTDAASGE
-537 VADGTKSVTYVY
+537 VAEGTKSVTYVY

-556 GNVHARYIILGTET
+556 GNVHARYVILGTET
-570 ELASVK
+570 ELASAK

-587 YSDRAPAT
+587 YSD
-595 LEKDGKLYEFVHVR
+595 K
-609 DNKGDAPADGKV
+609 
-621 TEQDQTI
+621 
-628 TYEYVEVPKGRVVVD
+628 
-643 YVIEGTATKLK
+643 
-654 DTYVDTP
+654 
-661 TAYIRDKEG
+661 
-670 QATPYNTAEND
+670 
-681 SEKPLLLDKD
+681 
-691 GIKYEL
+691 
-697 VSIQEGSAAEKG
+697 
-709 TLREGEQ
+709 
-716 HVVYQYRKVV
+716 
-726 EVPSVKVGNVHA
+726 
-738 RYVILGTETEL
+738 
-749 ASVKT
+749 
-754 VKSEAPIDEA
+754 
-764 YSDRA
+764 A

-805 TYEYKLKKDESEA
+805 TYEYKLKKDDSEA

-903 EMGISIPSESE
+903 ETGISIPSESE

-934 SSKKP
+934 SSKNP

-949 EESNRTLGVVG
+949 EESNRILGVVG

>member
-17 KFSVGVASVA
+17 KFSVGIASVA

-537 VADGTKSVTYVY
+537 VAEGTKLTYVY

-556 GNVHARYIILGTET
+556 GNVHARYVILGTET

>member
-17 KFSVGVASVA
+17 KFSVGIASVA

-60 NLVTSNNSTPTS
+60 NLVNPNNSTPTS

-97 AATSPTTDNVAPS
+97 AATSPTTDNAAPS

-165 TITPVPGND
+165 TITPVEGND
-174 EGSGVLTNGGNQ
+174 EGSGILTNGGNQ

-254 GVGGNAHLSFTETT
+254 GVGGNARLSFTETVM
-268 NENGRIVEKIDY
+268 ENGKIVEKFDY

-332 ADFVNGLDRTP
+332 EDFVNGPDRTP

-350 GSIRLKGTFTEVSF
+350 GSIRLKGTFTEASF

-389 STANI
+389 SIANV

-481 SSDATVERPF
+481 NSDATVERPS

-522 NGGSFNYGTDAASGE
+522 NGSSFNYGTDAASGE
-537 VADGTKSVTYVY
+537 VAEGTKSVTYVY

-556 GNVHARYIILGTET
+556 GNVHARYVILGTET
-570 ELASVK
+570 ELASAK

-587 YSDRAPAT
+587 YSD
-595 LEKDGKLYEFVHVR
+595 K
-609 DNKGDAPADGKV
+609 
-621 TEQDQTI
+621 
-628 TYEYVEVPKGRVVVD
+628 
-643 YVIEGTATKLK
+643 
-654 DTYVDTP
+654 
-661 TAYIRDKEG
+661 
-670 QATPYNTAEND
+670 
-681 SEKPLLLDKD
+681 
-691 GIKYEL
+691 
-697 VSIQEGSAAEKG
+697 
-709 TLREGEQ
+709 
-716 HVVYQYRKVV
+716 
-726 EVPSVKVGNVHA
+726 
-738 RYVILGTETEL
+738 
-749 ASVKT
+749 
-754 VKSEAPIDEA
+754 
-764 YSDRA
+764 A

-805 TYEYKLKKDESEA
+805 TYEYKLKKDDSEA

-903 EMGISIPSESE
+903 ETGISIPSESE

-934 SSKKP
+934 SSKNP

-949 EESNRTLGVVG
+949 EESNRILGVVG

>member
-1 MFRKYNFEKGL
+1 M
-12 KFSIR
+12 
-17 KFSVGVASVA
+17 
-27 IGSLLFISPQVL
+27 
-39 ADETTSVTSATTP
+39 
-52 TGVTATDA
+52 
-60 NLVTSNNSTPTS
+60 
-72 TNRSATSTQGSNLSN
+72 SN

-97 AATSPTTDNVAPS
+97 AATSPTTDNAAPS

-165 TITPVPGND
+165 TITPVEGND
-174 EGSGVLTNGGNQ
+174 EGSGILTNGGNQ

-254 GVGGNAHLSFTETT
+254 GVGGNARLSFTETVM
-268 NENGRIVEKIDY
+268 ENGKIVEKFDY

-332 ADFVNGLDRTP
+332 EDFVNGPDRTP

-350 GSIRLKGTFTEVSF
+350 GSIRLKGTFTEASF

-389 STANI
+389 SIANV

-408 KHASDVIDDKIS
+408 KHASDVIDYKIS

-456 GTEYKDTTDAILGT
+456 GTEYKDTTDAIPGT

-481 SSDATVERPF
+481 NSDATVERPS

-522 NGGSFNYGTDAASGE
+522 NGSSFNYGTDAASGE
-537 VADGTKSVTYVY
+537 VAEGTKSVTYVY

-556 GNVHARYIILGTET
+556 GNVHARYVILGTET
-570 ELASVK
+570 ELASAK

-587 YSDRAPAT
+587 YSD
-595 LEKDGKLYEFVHVR
+595 K
-609 DNKGDAPADGKV
+609 
-621 TEQDQTI
+621 
-628 TYEYVEVPKGRVVVD
+628 
-643 YVIEGTATKLK
+643 
-654 DTYVDTP
+654 
-661 TAYIRDKEG
+661 
-670 QATPYNTAEND
+670 
-681 SEKPLLLDKD
+681 
-691 GIKYEL
+691 
-697 VSIQEGSAAEKG
+697 
-709 TLREGEQ
+709 
-716 HVVYQYRKVV
+716 
-726 EVPSVKVGNVHA
+726 
-738 RYVILGTETEL
+738 
-749 ASVKT
+749 
-754 VKSEAPIDEA
+754 
-764 YSDRA
+764 A

-805 TYEYKLKKDESEA
+805 TYEYKLKKDDSEA

-903 EMGISIPSESE
+903 ETGISIPSESE

-934 SSKKP
+934 SSKNP

-949 EESNRTLGVVG
+949 EESNRILGVVG

>member
-17 KFSVGVASVA
+17 KFSVGIASVA

-60 NLVTSNNSTPTS
+60 NLVNPNNSTPTS

-87 TSEIIKPATL
+87 TSEIIKSATL
-97 AATSPTTDNVAPS
+97 AATSPTTDNAAPS

-165 TITPVPGND
+165 TITPVEGND
-174 EGSGVLTNGGNQ
+174 EGSGILTNGGNQ

-254 GVGGNAHLSFTETT
+254 GVGGNARLSFTETVM
-268 NENGRIVEKIDY
+268 ENGKIVEKFDY

-332 ADFVNGLDRTP
+332 EDFVNGPDRTP

-350 GSIRLKGTFTEVSF
+350 GSIRLKGTFTEASF

-389 STANI
+389 SIANV

-456 GTEYKDTTDAILGT
+456 GTEYKDTTDAIPGT
-470 HYNTAESSGDL
+470 YYNTAESSGDL
-481 SSDATVERPF
+481 NSDATVERPS

-496 GKVYELVAENI
+496 GKVYELVAEKI

-522 NGGSFNYGTDAASGE
+522 NGSSFNYGTDAASGE
-537 VADGTKSVTYVY
+537 VAEGTKSVTYVY

-556 GNVHARYIILGTET
+556 GNVHARYVILGTET
-570 ELASVK
+570 ELASAK

-587 YSDRAPAT
+587 YSD
-595 LEKDGKLYEFVHVR
+595 K
-609 DNKGDAPADGKV
+609 
-621 TEQDQTI
+621 
-628 TYEYVEVPKGRVVVD
+628 
-643 YVIEGTATKLK
+643 
-654 DTYVDTP
+654 
-661 TAYIRDKEG
+661 
-670 QATPYNTAEND
+670 
-681 SEKPLLLDKD
+681 
-691 GIKYEL
+691 
-697 VSIQEGSAAEKG
+697 
-709 TLREGEQ
+709 
-716 HVVYQYRKVV
+716 
-726 EVPSVKVGNVHA
+726 
-738 RYVILGTETEL
+738 
-749 ASVKT
+749 
-754 VKSEAPIDEA
+754 
-764 YSDRA
+764 A

-805 TYEYKLKKDESEA
+805 TYEYKLKKDDSEA

-903 EMGISIPSESE
+903 ETGISIPSESE

-934 SSKKP
+934 SSKNP

-949 EESNRTLGVVG
+949 EESNRILGVVG

>member
-1 MFRKYNFEKGL
+1 M
-12 KFSIR
+12 
-17 KFSVGVASVA
+17 
-27 IGSLLFISPQVL
+27 
-39 ADETTSVTSATTP
+39 
-52 TGVTATDA
+52 
-60 NLVTSNNSTPTS
+60 
-72 TNRSATSTQGSNLSN
+72 SN

-97 AATSPTTDNVAPS
+97 AATSPTTDNAAPS
-110 VDKRTYATSGDW
+110 VDKRAYATSGDW

-165 TITPVPGND
+165 TITPVEGND
-174 EGSGVLTNGGNQ
+174 EGSGILTNGGNQ

-254 GVGGNAHLSFTETT
+254 GVGGNARLSFTETVM
-268 NENGRIVEKIDY
+268 ENGKIVEKFDY

-332 ADFVNGLDRTP
+332 EDFVNGPDRTP

-350 GSIRLKGTFTEVSF
+350 GSIRLKGTFTEASF

-389 STANI
+389 SIANV

-456 GTEYKDTTDAILGT
+456 GTEYKDTTDAIPGT

-481 SSDATVERPF
+481 NSDATVERPS

-522 NGGSFNYGTDAASGE
+522 NGSSFNYGTDAASGE
-537 VADGTKSVTYVY
+537 VAEGTKSVTYVY

-556 GNVHARYIILGTET
+556 GNVHARYVILGTET
-570 ELASVK
+570 ELASAK

-587 YSDRAPAT
+587 YSD
-595 LEKDGKLYEFVHVR
+595 K
-609 DNKGDAPADGKV
+609 
-621 TEQDQTI
+621 
-628 TYEYVEVPKGRVVVD
+628 
-643 YVIEGTATKLK
+643 
-654 DTYVDTP
+654 
-661 TAYIRDKEG
+661 
-670 QATPYNTAEND
+670 
-681 SEKPLLLDKD
+681 
-691 GIKYEL
+691 
-697 VSIQEGSAAEKG
+697 
-709 TLREGEQ
+709 
-716 HVVYQYRKVV
+716 
-726 EVPSVKVGNVHA
+726 
-738 RYVILGTETEL
+738 
-749 ASVKT
+749 
-754 VKSEAPIDEA
+754 
-764 YSDRA
+764 A

-903 EMGISIPSESE
+903 ETGISIPSESE

-934 SSKKP
+934 SSKNP

-949 EESNRTLGVVG
+949 EESNRILGVVG

>member
-17 KFSVGVASVA
+17 KFSVGIASVA

-60 NLVTSNNSTPTS
+60 NLVNPNNSTPTS

-97 AATSPTTDNVAPS
+97 AATSPTTDNAAPS
-110 VDKRTYATSGDW
+110 VDKRAYATSGDW

-165 TITPVPGND
+165 TITPVEGND
-174 EGSGVLTNGGNQ
+174 EGSGILTNGGNQ

-254 GVGGNAHLSFTETT
+254 GVGGNARLLFTETVM
-268 NENGRIVEKIDY
+268 ENGKIVEKFDY

-332 ADFVNGLDRTP
+332 EDFVNGPDRTP

-350 GSIRLKGTFTEVSF
+350 GSIRLKGTFTEASF

-389 STANI
+389 SIANV

-456 GTEYKDTTDAILGT
+456 GTEYKDTTDAIPGT

-481 SSDATVERPF
+481 NSDATVERPS

-522 NGGSFNYGTDAASGE
+522 NGSSFNYGTDAASGE
-537 VADGTKSVTYVY
+537 VAEGTKSVTYVY

-556 GNVHARYIILGTET
+556 GNVHARYVILGTET
-570 ELASVK
+570 ELASAK

-587 YSDRAPAT
+587 YSD
-595 LEKDGKLYEFVHVR
+595 K
-609 DNKGDAPADGKV
+609 
-621 TEQDQTI
+621 
-628 TYEYVEVPKGRVVVD
+628 
-643 YVIEGTATKLK
+643 
-654 DTYVDTP
+654 
-661 TAYIRDKEG
+661 
-670 QATPYNTAEND
+670 
-681 SEKPLLLDKD
+681 
-691 GIKYEL
+691 
-697 VSIQEGSAAEKG
+697 
-709 TLREGEQ
+709 
-716 HVVYQYRKVV
+716 
-726 EVPSVKVGNVHA
+726 
-738 RYVILGTETEL
+738 
-749 ASVKT
+749 
-754 VKSEAPIDEA
+754 
-764 YSDRA
+764 A

-903 EMGISIPSESE
+903 ETGISIPSESE

-934 SSKKP
+934 SSKNP

-949 EESNRTLGVVG
+949 EESNRILGVVG

>member
-280 ARGSYNSTFFE
+280 AHGSYNSTFFE

-537 VADGTKSVTYVY
+537 VAEGTKSVTYVY

-556 GNVHARYIILGTET
+556 
-570 ELASVK
+570 
-576 TVKSEA
+576 
-582 PIDEA
+582 
-587 YSDRAPAT
+587 
-595 LEKDGKLYEFVHVR
+595 
-609 DNKGDAPADGKV
+609 
-621 TEQDQTI
+621 
-628 TYEYVEVPKGRVVVD
+628 
-643 YVIEGTATKLK
+643 
-654 DTYVDTP
+654 
-661 TAYIRDKEG
+661 
-670 QATPYNTAEND
+670 
-681 SEKPLLLDKD
+681 
-691 GIKYEL
+691 
-697 VSIQEGSAAEKG
+697 
-709 TLREGEQ
+709 
-716 HVVYQYRKVV
+716 
-726 EVPSVKVGNVHA
+726 GNVHA

>member
-1 MFRKYNFEKGL
+1 M
-12 KFSIR
+12 
-17 KFSVGVASVA
+17 
-27 IGSLLFISPQVL
+27 
-39 ADETTSVTSATTP
+39 
-52 TGVTATDA
+52 
-60 NLVTSNNSTPTS
+60 
-72 TNRSATSTQGSNLSN
+72 
-87 TSEIIKPATL
+87 
-97 AATSPTTDNVAPS
+97 
-110 VDKRTYATSGDW
+110 
-122 TLQNPY
+122 
-128 ADSVRNKNISPS
+128 
-140 VRDESFKSAETTV
+140 

-165 TITPVPGND
+165 TITPVEGND
-174 EGSGVLTNGGNQ
+174 EGSGILTNGGNQ

-254 GVGGNAHLSFTETT
+254 GVGGNARLSFTETVM
-268 NENGRIVEKIDY
+268 ENGKIVEKFDY

-332 ADFVNGLDRTP
+332 EDFVNGPDRTP

-350 GSIRLKGTFTEVSF
+350 GSIRLKGTFTEASF

-389 STANI
+389 SIANV

-435 RLQNPRGS
+435 RLKNPRGS

-456 GTEYKDTTDAILGT
+456 GTEYKDTTDAIPGT

-481 SSDATVERPF
+481 NSDATVERPS

-522 NGGSFNYGTDAASGE
+522 NGSSFNYGTDAASGE
-537 VADGTKSVTYVY
+537 VAEGTKSVTYVY

-556 GNVHARYIILGTET
+556 GNVHARYVILGTET
-570 ELASVK
+570 ELASAK

-587 YSDRAPAT
+587 YSD
-595 LEKDGKLYEFVHVR
+595 K
-609 DNKGDAPADGKV
+609 
-621 TEQDQTI
+621 
-628 TYEYVEVPKGRVVVD
+628 
-643 YVIEGTATKLK
+643 
-654 DTYVDTP
+654 
-661 TAYIRDKEG
+661 
-670 QATPYNTAEND
+670 
-681 SEKPLLLDKD
+681 
-691 GIKYEL
+691 
-697 VSIQEGSAAEKG
+697 
-709 TLREGEQ
+709 
-716 HVVYQYRKVV
+716 
-726 EVPSVKVGNVHA
+726 
-738 RYVILGTETEL
+738 
-749 ASVKT
+749 
-754 VKSEAPIDEA
+754 
-764 YSDRA
+764 A

-903 EMGISIPSESE
+903 ETGISIPSESE

-934 SSKKP
+934 SSKNP

-949 EESNRTLGVVG
+949 EESNRILGVVG

>member
-1 MFRKYNFEKGL
+1 M
-12 KFSIR
+12 
-17 KFSVGVASVA
+17 
-27 IGSLLFISPQVL
+27 
-39 ADETTSVTSATTP
+39 
-52 TGVTATDA
+52 
-60 NLVTSNNSTPTS
+60 
-72 TNRSATSTQGSNLSN
+72 SN

-97 AATSPTTDNVAPS
+97 AATSPTTDNAAPS

-165 TITPVPGND
+165 TITPVEGND
-174 EGSGVLTNGGNQ
+174 EGSGILTNGGNQ

-254 GVGGNAHLSFTETT
+254 GVGGNARLSFTETVM
-268 NENGRIVEKIDY
+268 ENGKIVEKFDY

-332 ADFVNGLDRTP
+332 EDFVNGPDRTP

-350 GSIRLKGTFTEVSF
+350 GSIRLKGTFTEASF

-389 STANI
+389 SIANV

-456 GTEYKDTTDAILGT
+456 GTEYKDTTDAIPGT

-481 SSDATVERPF
+481 NSDATVERPS

-522 NGGSFNYGTDAASGE
+522 NGSSFNYGTDAASGE
-537 VADGTKSVTYVY
+537 VAEGTKSVTYVY

-556 GNVHARYIILGTET
+556 GNVHARYVILGTET
-570 ELASVK
+570 ELASAK

-587 YSDRAPAT
+587 YSD
-595 LEKDGKLYEFVHVR
+595 K
-609 DNKGDAPADGKV
+609 
-621 TEQDQTI
+621 
-628 TYEYVEVPKGRVVVD
+628 
-643 YVIEGTATKLK
+643 
-654 DTYVDTP
+654 
-661 TAYIRDKEG
+661 
-670 QATPYNTAEND
+670 
-681 SEKPLLLDKD
+681 
-691 GIKYEL
+691 
-697 VSIQEGSAAEKG
+697 
-709 TLREGEQ
+709 
-716 HVVYQYRKVV
+716 
-726 EVPSVKVGNVHA
+726 
-738 RYVILGTETEL
+738 
-749 ASVKT
+749 
-754 VKSEAPIDEA
+754 
-764 YSDRA
+764 A

-805 TYEYKLKKDESEA
+805 TYEYKLKKDDSEA

-903 EMGISIPSESE
+903 ETGISIPSESE

-934 SSKKP
+934 SSKNP

-949 EESNRTLGVVG
+949 EESNRILGVVG

>member
-1 MFRKYNFEKGL
+1 M
-12 KFSIR
+12 
-17 KFSVGVASVA
+17 
-27 IGSLLFISPQVL
+27 
-39 ADETTSVTSATTP
+39 
-52 TGVTATDA
+52 
-60 NLVTSNNSTPTS
+60 
-72 TNRSATSTQGSNLSN
+72 
-87 TSEIIKPATL
+87 
-97 AATSPTTDNVAPS
+97 
-110 VDKRTYATSGDW
+110 
-122 TLQNPY
+122 
-128 ADSVRNKNISPS
+128 
-140 VRDESFKSAETTV
+140 
-153 VRDDNSTVKVTA
+153 
-165 TITPVPGND
+165 
-174 EGSGVLTNGGNQ
+174 TNGGNQ

-254 GVGGNAHLSFTETT
+254 GVGGNARLSFTETVM
-268 NENGRIVEKIDY
+268 ENGKIVEKFDY

-332 ADFVNGLDRTP
+332 EDFVNGPDRTP

-350 GSIRLKGTFTEVSF
+350 GSIRLKGTFTEASF

-389 STANI
+389 SIANV

-456 GTEYKDTTDAILGT
+456 GTEYKDTTDAIPGT

-481 SSDATVERPF
+481 NSDATVERPS

-522 NGGSFNYGTDAASGE
+522 NGSSFNYGTDAASGE
-537 VADGTKSVTYVY
+537 VAEGTKSVTYVY

-556 GNVHARYIILGTET
+556 GNVHARYVILGTET
-570 ELASVK
+570 ELASAK

-587 YSDRAPAT
+587 YSDKAPAT

-670 QATPYNTAEND
+670 QAIPYNTAEND

-749 ASVKT
+749 ASAKT

-764 YSDRA
+764 YSDKA

-805 TYEYKLKKDESEA
+805 TYEYKLKKDDSEA

-903 EMGISIPSESE
+903 ETGISIPSESE

-934 SSKKP
+934 SSKNP

-949 EESNRTLGVVG
+949 EESNRILGVVG

>member
-537 VADGTKSVTYVY
+537 VAEGTKSVTYVY

-556 GNVHARYIILGTET
+556 GNVHARYI
-570 ELASVK
+570 
-576 TVKSEA
+576 
-582 PIDEA
+582 
-587 YSDRAPAT
+587 
-595 LEKDGKLYEFVHVR
+595 
-609 DNKGDAPADGKV
+609 
-621 TEQDQTI
+621 
-628 TYEYVEVPKGRVVVD
+628 
-643 YVIEGTATKLK
+643 
-654 DTYVDTP
+654 
-661 TAYIRDKEG
+661 
-670 QATPYNTAEND
+670 
-681 SEKPLLLDKD
+681 
-691 GIKYEL
+691 
-697 VSIQEGSAAEKG
+697 
-709 TLREGEQ
+709 
-716 HVVYQYRKVV
+716 
-726 EVPSVKVGNVHA
+726 
-738 RYVILGTETEL
+738 ILGTETEL

-903 EMGISIPSESE
+903 EMEISIPSESE

>member
-1 MFRKYNFEKGL
+1 M
-12 KFSIR
+12 
-17 KFSVGVASVA
+17 
-27 IGSLLFISPQVL
+27 
-39 ADETTSVTSATTP
+39 
-52 TGVTATDA
+52 
-60 NLVTSNNSTPTS
+60 
-72 TNRSATSTQGSNLSN
+72 
-87 TSEIIKPATL
+87 
-97 AATSPTTDNVAPS
+97 
-110 VDKRTYATSGDW
+110 
-122 TLQNPY
+122 
-128 ADSVRNKNISPS
+128 
-140 VRDESFKSAETTV
+140 

-537 VADGTKSVTYVY
+537 VAEGTKSVTYVY

-556 GNVHARYIILGTET
+556 GNVHARY
-570 ELASVK
+570 
-576 TVKSEA
+576 
-582 PIDEA
+582 
-587 YSDRAPAT
+587 
-595 LEKDGKLYEFVHVR
+595 
-609 DNKGDAPADGKV
+609 
-621 TEQDQTI
+621 
-628 TYEYVEVPKGRVVVD
+628 
-643 YVIEGTATKLK
+643 
-654 DTYVDTP
+654 
-661 TAYIRDKEG
+661 
-670 QATPYNTAEND
+670 
-681 SEKPLLLDKD
+681 
-691 GIKYEL
+691 
-697 VSIQEGSAAEKG
+697 
-709 TLREGEQ
+709 
-716 HVVYQYRKVV
+716 
-726 EVPSVKVGNVHA
+726 
-738 RYVILGTETEL
+738 VILGTEIEL

-805 TYEYKLKKDESEA
+805 TYEYKLKKDESED

>member
-1 MFRKYNFEKGL
+1 M
-12 KFSIR
+12 
-17 KFSVGVASVA
+17 
-27 IGSLLFISPQVL
+27 
-39 ADETTSVTSATTP
+39 
-52 TGVTATDA
+52 
-60 NLVTSNNSTPTS
+60 
-72 TNRSATSTQGSNLSN
+72 
-87 TSEIIKPATL
+87 
-97 AATSPTTDNVAPS
+97 
-110 VDKRTYATSGDW
+110 
-122 TLQNPY
+122 
-128 ADSVRNKNISPS
+128 
-140 VRDESFKSAETTV
+140 

-165 TITPVPGND
+165 TITPVEGND
-174 EGSGVLTNGGNQ
+174 EGSGILTNGGNQ

-254 GVGGNAHLSFTETT
+254 GVGGNARLSFTETVM
-268 NENGRIVEKIDY
+268 ENGKIVEKFDY

-332 ADFVNGLDRTP
+332 EDFVNGPDRTP

-350 GSIRLKGTFTEVSF
+350 GSIRLKGTFTEASF

-389 STANI
+389 SIANV

-456 GTEYKDTTDAILGT
+456 GTEYKDTTDAIPGT

-481 SSDATVERPF
+481 NSDATVERPS

-522 NGGSFNYGTDAASGE
+522 NGSSFNYGTDAASGE
-537 VADGTKSVTYVY
+537 VAEGTKSVTYVY

-556 GNVHARYIILGTET
+556 GNVHARYVILGTET
-570 ELASVK
+570 ELASAK

-587 YSDRAPAT
+587 YSDKAPAT

-670 QATPYNTAEND
+670 QAIPYNTAEND

-749 ASVKT
+749 ASAKT

-764 YSDRA
+764 YSDKA

-805 TYEYKLKKDESEA
+805 TYEYKLKKDDSEA

-903 EMGISIPSESE
+903 ETGISIPSESE

-934 SSKKP
+934 SSKNP

-949 EESNRTLGVVG
+949 EESNRILGVVG